1 MRNAFGWLYAI
12 AGFTL
17 VNTIAMVGGMQFRML
32 VGLGASL
39 LATAVFWRS
48 GAVGVAISVMAT
60 LVAAGGFAY
69 LGYRAQKK
77 ASRVA
82 LLVGAIVYALD
93 TALLIWLRDWPG
105 TIFHAIGLVMIFGGY
120 RAASAAQGEQVF
132 TDDGQLILAS
142 GRSSAVMNRIVG
154 GLALGLAAIGAVAS
168 LVYSGLFA
176 ISMLSASS
184 QVDPIDV
191 LATTFMIV
199 LPLAICGIF
208 AWIGLRMLRAAKA
221 SEASETST
229 P

>member
-69 LGYRAQKK
+69 LGYLAQKK

-82 LLVGAIVYALD
+82 LLVGAVVYALD
-93 TALLIWLRDWPG
+93 TALLELGLPYEQEPAVTR
-105 TIFHAIGLVMIFGGY
+105 HALAFLEQGLGEHEGRSDEQPDQDPRGRQVEPAVAEGPRGQVQVE
-120 RAASAAQGEQVF
+120 QGAVHPSTCPTRGARMALWALVQ
-132 TDDGQLILAS
+132 AS
-142 GRSSAVMNRIVG
+142 G
-154 GLALGLAAIGAVAS
+154 AA
-168 LVYSGLFA
+168 
-176 ISMLSASS
+176 
-184 QVDPIDV
+184 
-191 LATTFMIV
+191 
-199 LPLAICGIF
+199 
-208 AWIGLRMLRAAKA
+208 
-221 SEASETST
+221 
-229 P
+229 